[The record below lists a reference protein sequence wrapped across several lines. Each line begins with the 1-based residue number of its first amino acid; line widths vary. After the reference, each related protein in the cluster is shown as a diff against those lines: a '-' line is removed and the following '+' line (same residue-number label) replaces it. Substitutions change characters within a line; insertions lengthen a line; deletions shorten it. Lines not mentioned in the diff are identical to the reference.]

1 VRRLLV
7 IAGLVAGCASIGAPG
22 DGTSVFIPLESGGYV
37 LTAASFHFTGPD
49 ELSVSAEDG
58 DPSLAIELEP
68 GVYQVELEPGWQL
81 ARVLD
86 DGSWQ
91 PVDAVLAGSA
101 ARTIP
106 VIPGETAELRFEFLV
121 TGGS

>member
-7 IAGLVAGCASIGAPG
+7 AACLVAGCASIGAPG
-22 DGTSVFIPLESGGYV
+22 GGTTVVIPLESGGYV
-37 LTAASFHFTGPD
+37 LTAASFHVTGPT

-58 DPSLAIELEP
+58 EAALALDLAP

-81 ARVLD
+81 ARILD

-91 PVDAVLAGSA
+91 PVAAVLAGSA
-101 ARTIP
+101 AQTIP
-106 VIPGETAELRFEFLV
+106 VVPGETAEVRFEFLV
-121 TGGS
+121 TGP